1 LQLIIEIENGKKIKD
16 VVKEFGVKQSTLSTL
31 YKNRDSLKRQG
42 NENPTTLIKARRF
55 LAASTH
61 NSIMLLHFSF
71 VQQARDNNMPL
82 SGTLIKK
89 ARLYAEA
96 MSVEYFEGSNGW
108 LTKFTKRHGIS
119 FKTGCGCPKLDR

>member
-89 ARLYAEA
+89 
-96 MSVEYFEGSNGW
+96 SQIV
-108 LTKFTKRHGIS
+108 
-119 FKTGCGCPKLDR
+119 C